1 LPPLLSF
8 SSLLKIMI
16 ALEEWSTGTFTPFDS
31 LILIAKTIDLRTQEL
46 SAQILAFKE
55 VRPAAWTAFCH
66 QVHLAAA
73 SHRLDSLALPQLTY
87 LADTIKTY
95 KPELENTNDG
105 EDDDESMDE
114 RMSDMEE

>member
-1 LPPLLSF
+1 
-8 SSLLKIMI
+8 MI

-31 LILIAKTIDLRTQEL
+31 LILIAKTIDSRTQEL

-55 VRPAAWTAFCH
+55 ARPAAWTAFCH

-73 SHRLDSLALPQLTY
+73 NHHLDSLAPPQLTY

-95 KPELENTNDG
+95 KPELEITTDSEDG
-105 EDDDESMDE
+105 DSEDDEI
-114 RMSDMEE
+114 